1 MKLSE
6 NFTTEEAERSSRA
19 KSLNIDNSLNAEKL
33 ANARY
38 FVINV
43 LQPIRS
49 KIGLIFN
56 INSWYRCPAL
66 NSAVGGKDTSAHLSA
81 MAADFTI
88 QGKTALE
95 TYEIVLRTLK
105 DLRIPFDQ
113 LIVEKNSK
121 TGAEWVHLA
130 VKRNGNRNQAF
141 ALTV

>member
-6 NFTTEEAERSSRA
+6 NFTSEEVTRSNKA
-19 KSLNIDNSLNAEKL
+19 VSLKIDNSLNATML
-33 ANARY
+33 SNARY
-38 FVINV
+38 FITFI

-49 KIGLIFN
+49 KIGLIFK
-56 INSWYRCPAL
+56 ISSWYRCPAL

-81 MAADFTI
+81 MAVDFI
-88 QGKTALE
+88 IEGKTALE
-95 TYEIVLRTLK
+95 SYNLALVALK
-105 DLRIPFDQ
+105 DLHIPFDQ

-130 VKRNGNRNQAF
+130 VKRNGNRNQSF